1 MALEVIERYC
11 AKGNLVELKAVFREP
26 VKAIEWLGRERVDL
40 ILLDINMPDISG
52 MQLVQTLS
60 PRPLVIFM
68 TAYSHYA
75 VESYTLNAIDYLLKP
90 ITFDRFLAAVNKA
103 VAAVGGGPGV
113 VAGAGVAAMTAVAG
127 GAGVVTGAGGAG
139 GLGVAGAGMGGK
151 SGGTGNNEDLTI
163 FIKSGPQTHQ
173 VKVSDIL
180 YLEKDGNYI
189 TAHLKDRNILI
200 RENMGD
206 VFDLVPAADFIR
218 VHKSYIVAIKHIA
231 MIEVHQLTVNNEK
244 IPIGST
250 YRESLRARLGI
261 N

>member
-11 AKGNLVELKAVFREP
+11 AKSDLVELKATFREP
-26 VKAIEWLGRERVDL
+26 VKAIEYLGREKIDL
-40 ILLDINMPDISG
+40 ILLDINMPDLSG

-60 PRPLVIFM
+60 PRPLIIFT

-75 VESYTLNAIDYLLKP
+75 VDSYTLHAIDYLLKP
-90 ITFDRFLAAVNKA
+90 ITFERFLAAVNKA
-103 VAAVGGGPGV
+103 V
-113 VAGAGVAAMTAVAG
+113 TAVA
-127 GAGVVTGAGGAG
+127 AKT
-139 GLGVAGAGMGGK
+139 
-151 SGGTGNNEDLTI
+151 TTNNDTTI

-173 VKVSDIL
+173 VKLQDIL
-180 YLEKDGNYI
+180 YLEKEGNYI

-218 VHKSYIVAIKHIA
+218 VHKSYIVAIKHIS
-231 MIEVHQLTVNNEK
+231 MIEVHQLTINNKK

-250 YRESLRARLGI
+250 FRESLRARLGI
-261 N
+261 T